1 MMFGNTM
8 LVVVLLFLTMEV
20 VSQEKPR
27 NVSVLPWSERMARS
41 EMSRFPV
48 AWQYETSNPKWG
60 YHQGVTFKAMLDMWR
75 YTGDKSYYNY
85 TRLYGDSVIAEDGKI
100 KTYDVK
106 AYNID
111 LINAGNILFTLY
123 RETGAEKYRKAMYTL
138 REQMRDQPRTSQG
151 GFWHKQRYPHQLW
164 LDGLYMGSPFLTQ
177 YAKAFNEPALF
188 DDVINQVRL
197 MAKHTYDAKI
207 GLYYH
212 AWDESKEQRWANK
225 ETGQSPHF
233 WGRSIGWFAM
243 ALVDIMDYLPQDHP
257 GRKIVIDEIK
267 KVATGIKKFQ
277 DKTSGVWYQ
286 VVDQGTRKGNY
297 LESTASCMFVYFL
310 YKGVREGYIDKSYL
324 PAAHKGYDGI
334 LKTFIRENP
343 DGTISLTRCCAVA
356 GLGGD
361 PYRDGSYEYYVGERI
376 RDNDPKGIGP
386 FIWASIENERLT
398 KQ

>member
-1 MMFGNTM
+1 MLKNTIVAVLL
-8 LVVVLLFLTMEV
+8 LVVTDGA
-20 VSQEKPR
+20 SQEKLR
-27 NVSVLPWSERMARS
+27 DISRLPWSERMARS

-48 AWQYETSNPKWG
+48 AWQYETQKPKWG

-75 YTGDKSYYNY
+75 YTGDKRYYNY
-85 TRLYGDSVIAEDGKI
+85 TELYGDSVIAEDGTI
-100 KTYDVK
+100 KTYNVK

-123 RETGAEKYRKAMYTL
+123 KETGEEKYRKAIQTL

-151 GFWHKQRYPHQLW
+151 GFWHKQRYPHQMW
-164 LDGLYMGSPFLTQ
+164 LDGLYMGSPFLAQ

-188 DDVINQVRL
+188 DEVVRQVQL
-197 MAKHTYDAKI
+197 MARHTYDAKT
-207 GLYYH
+207 GLFYH
-212 AWDESKEQRWANK
+212 AWDESKKQQWADK
-225 ETGQSPHF
+225 ETGQSPNF
-233 WGRSIGWFAM
+233 WGRSIGWFSM
-243 ALVDIMDYLPQDHP
+243 ALVDIMDHLPKDHP
-257 GRKIVIDEIK
+257 GRKDIIDVIN
-267 KVATGIKKFQ
+267 KVAVGIKKYQ

-310 YKGVREGYIDKSYL
+310 YKGVREGYLDKSYL
-324 PAAHKGYDGI
+324 STANRGYDGI

-343 DGTISLTRCCAVA
+343 DGTISLTHCCAVA

-361 PYRDGSYEYYVGERI
+361 PYRDGSYEYYIGERI

-386 FIWASIENERLT
+386 FIWASMENEMMN